1 MKLRI
6 LGSGTSTGVPEVGCT
21 CPVCTSSDPCDRRL
35 RTSALVYADDGSVI
49 LIDCGPDFREQMLR
63 MTSFEKIDGVL
74 ITHEHYDHVGG
85 LDDLRPFC
93 RFGEIPIYSDA
104 YTAEHLR
111 ARMPYCFVEQKYPGV
126 PRIYLKEVCAGTPFA
141 INQTEI
147 LPLCVMHGRLPILAY
162 RIGGRLGYVTDMLT
176 VPDASLQ
183 ALTGVDVLVMNAL
196 YGGTSTSK
204 LFLNVRERLSLCYFA
219 SSMLDKLKGVMVV
232 SSGVEF
238 DKLDLAQEEILAQ
251 LEAVRRGDFTAQEL
265 EAARRAVSSSLRSL
279 PDSQGRLEDYW
290 TTQLLSGRRLEGPD
304 ALLAP
309 VEKVG
314 ADDVV
319 RAARAVEL
327 DTVYRLMG
335 KEER

>member
-111 ARMPYCFVEQKYPGV
+111 ARMPYCFVGQKYPGV

-196 YGGTSTSK
+196 RIKSHPTHQNLEGALQVAEKIGAKETYFIHMSHHMGIHAEIGR
-204 LFLNVRERLSLCYFA
+204 FLP
-219 SSMLDKLKGVMVV
+219 SSMHFAYDGL
-232 SSGVEF
+232 
-238 DKLDLAQEEILAQ
+238 EII
-251 LEAVRRGDFTAQEL
+251 F
-265 EAARRAVSSSLRSL
+265 
-279 PDSQGRLEDYW
+279 
-290 TTQLLSGRRLEGPD
+290 
-304 ALLAP
+304 
-309 VEKVG
+309 
-314 ADDVV
+314 
-319 RAARAVEL
+319 
-327 DTVYRLMG
+327 
-335 KEER
+335 